1 MRFRDF
7 VHSLMSVI
15 YSSLSFNAHLSL
27 LVALKLLFFFH
38 PVWCIWIRSY
48 MDKKPA
54 QIQADIE
61 VGQWALEFLWYDHLM
76 LKVLFLC
83 FTCAIILK
91 WTTWIRK

>member
-15 YSSLSFNAHLSL
+15 YSSLSFKAHLSL
-27 LVALKLLFFFH
+27 LVALKLFFS
-38 PVWCIWIRSY
+38 PVWGIWIRSC
-48 MDKKPA
+48 MDKKPP
-54 QIQADIE
+54 QIQVDIV
-61 VGQWALEFLWYDHLM
+61 VGQWALEFLWYEHLM

-91 WTTWIRK
+91 WTT